1 MWGNIVRQ
9 RSRMIDTINIGKRKR
24 RKKTNMFGKILF
36 LMMLICILYI
46 SINYFIKEDNITL
59 SDSEINLYIN
69 AADDVS
75 KGKLQVNW
83 KYLAAIDGVRYKK
96 DFSKVNTENLK
107 ELGENFLKKD
117 GTSSKKDAY
126 KLINLE
132 DMLNKLSFNEK
143 EKEKVHKYLTELE
156 LIGLAS
162 DNLRKD
168 SPYRAFI
175 EELSPKAIELYNK
188 HGILPSITIGQ
199 AILES
204 GWGKSD
210 LSIKANNLFGIKAD
224 SSWKGESV
232 SMTTSEYY
240 NDVIQ
245 DKFRRYKNKT
255 YSLDDYGK
263 FLVEN
268 NRYKKNGLFEAT
280 QYIGQAQ
287 ALENAG
293 YSTKQ
298 DENGNNIYSN
308 LLINIIKENDLQLID
323 NKVQSSK

>member
-9 RSRMIDTINIGKRKR
+9 RSRMIDTINIGRRKR

-36 LMMLICILYI
+36 LVMLICILYI
-46 SINYFIKEDNITL
+46 SINYFIKEDNIIL

-107 ELGENFLKKD
+107 ELGENFLEKD

-210 LSIKANNLFGIKAD
+210 LSVKANNLFGIKAD

-255 YSLDDYGK
+255 DSLDDYGK

-280 QYIGQAQ
+280 QYIGQAK

-308 LLINIIKENDLQLID
+308 LLINVIKENDLQLID
-323 NKVQSSK
+323 NKVQSKK

>member
-9 RSRMIDTINIGKRKR
+9 RSRMIDTINIGRRKR

-36 LMMLICILYI
+36 LVMLICILYI
-46 SINYFIKEDNITL
+46 SINYFIKEDNIIL

-204 GWGKSD
+204 GWGSSG
-210 LSIKANNLFGIKAD
+210 LTAKANNLFGIKAFYWGGKYVEMLTYEWYGGVKVEVKAAFRAYD
-224 SSWKGESV
+224 SW
-232 SMTTSEYY
+232 
-240 NDVIQ
+240 DH
-245 DKFRRYKNKT
+245 
-255 YSLDDYGK
+255 SLEDHGK

-268 NRYKKNGLFEAT
+268 SIYSEAGFFNAKDH
-280 QYIGQAQ
+280 IGQAF
-287 ALENAG
+287 ALQKAG
-293 YSTKQ
+293 YATDPNYAVTLISLIEQ
-298 DENGNNIYSN
+298 YN
-308 LLINIIKENDLQLID
+308 LHQYDK
-323 NKVQSSK
+323 K

>member
-9 RSRMIDTINIGKRKR
+9 RSRMIDTINIGRRKR

-36 LMMLICILYI
+36 LVMLICILYI
-46 SINYFIKEDNITL
+46 SINYFIKEDNIIL

-210 LSIKANNLFGIKAD
+210 LSVKANNLFGIKAD

-255 YSLDDYGK
+255 DSLDDYGK

-268 NRYKKNGLFEAT
+268 DRYKKNGLFEAT
-280 QYIGQAQ
+280 QYIGQAK

-308 LLINIIKENDLQLID
+308 LLINVIKENDLQLID
-323 NKVQSSK
+323 NKVQSPK

>member
-9 RSRMIDTINIGKRKR
+9 RSRMIDTINIGRRKR

-36 LMMLICILYI
+36 LVMLICILYI
-46 SINYFIKEDNITL
+46 SINYFIKEDNIIL

-107 ELGENFLKKD
+107 ELGGNFLEKD

-143 EKEKVHKYLTELE
+143 EKEKVNKYLTELE

-210 LSIKANNLFGIKAD
+210 LSVKANNLFGIKAD

-255 YSLDDYGK
+255 DSLDDYGK

-268 NRYKKNGLFEAT
+268 DRYKKNGLFEAT
-280 QYIGQAQ
+280 QYIGQAK

-308 LLINIIKENDLQLID
+308 LLINVIKENDLQLID
-323 NKVQSSK
+323 NKVQSPK

>member
-1 MWGNIVRQ
+1 
-9 RSRMIDTINIGKRKR
+9 MIDTINIGRRKR

-36 LMMLICILYI
+36 LVMLICILYI
-46 SINYFIKEDNITL
+46 SINYFIKEDNIIL

-107 ELGENFLKKD
+107 ELGENFLEKD

-210 LSIKANNLFGIKAD
+210 LSVKANNLFGIKAD

-255 YSLDDYGK
+255 DSLDDYGK

-280 QYIGQAQ
+280 QYIGQAK

-308 LLINIIKENDLQLID
+308 LLINVIKENDLQLID
-323 NKVQSSK
+323 NKVQSKK

>member
-9 RSRMIDTINIGKRKR
+9 RSRMIDTINIGRRKR

-36 LMMLICILYI
+36 LVMLICILYI
-46 SINYFIKEDNITL
+46 SINYFIKEDNIIL

-210 LSIKANNLFGIKAD
+210 LSVKANNLFGIKAD

-255 YSLDDYGK
+255 DSLDDYGK

-268 NRYKKNGLFEAT
+268 DRYKKNGLFEAT
-280 QYIGQAQ
+280 QYMGQAK

-308 LLINIIKENDLQLID
+308 LLINVIKENDLQLID
-323 NKVQSSK
+323 NKVQSPK

>member
-9 RSRMIDTINIGKRKR
+9 RSRMIDTINIGRRKR

-36 LMMLICILYI
+36 LVMLICILYI
-46 SINYFIKEDNITL
+46 SINYFIKEDNIIL

-143 EKEKVHKYLTELE
+143 EKEKVNKYLTELE

-210 LSIKANNLFGIKAD
+210 LSVKANNLFGIKAD

-255 YSLDDYGK
+255 DSLDDYGK

-268 NRYKKNGLFEAT
+268 DRYKKNGLFQAT
-280 QYIGQAQ
+280 QYIGQAK

-308 LLINIIKENDLQLID
+308 LLINVIKENDLQLID
-323 NKVQSSK
+323 NKVQRPK

>member
-9 RSRMIDTINIGKRKR
+9 RSRMIDTINIGRRKR

-36 LMMLICILYI
+36 LVMLICILYI
-46 SINYFIKEDNITL
+46 SINYFIKEDNIIL

-75 KGKLQVNW
+75 RGKLQVNW
-83 KYLAAIDGVRYKK
+83 KCLAAIDGVRYKK
-96 DFSKVNTENLK
+96 NFSKANTENLK
-107 ELGENFLKKD
+107 ELGENFLEKD
-117 GTSSKKDAY
+117 DTSSKKDTY

-143 EKEKVHKYLTELE
+143 EKEKVHKYLAELE

-210 LSIKANNLFGIKAD
+210 LSVKANNLFGIKAD

-255 YSLDDYGK
+255 DSLDDYGK

-268 NRYKKNGLFEAT
+268 DRYKKNGLFEAT
-280 QYIGQAQ
+280 QYIGQAK

-308 LLINIIKENDLQLID
+308 LLINVIKENDLQLID
-323 NKVQSSK
+323 NKVQSPK